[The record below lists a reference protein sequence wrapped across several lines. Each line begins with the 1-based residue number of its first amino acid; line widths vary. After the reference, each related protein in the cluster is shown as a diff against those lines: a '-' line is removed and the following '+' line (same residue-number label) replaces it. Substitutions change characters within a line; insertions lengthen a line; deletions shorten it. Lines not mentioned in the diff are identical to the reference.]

1 MGKRVIE
8 KLCLFFII
16 SGLFMVN
23 GYCQGKI
30 DNPVLPGVADAGVMK
45 FNGRYYI
52 GGVFTRGSFYVS
64 KDLVK
69 WDGPVHVFSMNNEW
83 ATKFGIGDD
92 QIHANDMH
100 YLNGTFHMY
109 WSVNYWSRERNVIH
123 IAHAVSDN
131 PLGPYDEPVKDTWLD
146 NRIDAHLFINDDGKL
161 YFYMVKFTD
170 GNTIWARPMK
180 DPYTFEGD
188 PKYIFASQP
197 GNWETLD
204 NKVIEGPWVIKRH
217 NRYYMMYNANHT
229 STRWGNYALGV
240 AEAAGPLDFNSGNKY
255 PHPVVQSNQI
265 ALEETY
271 VDLLKYQD
279 NGLFYYSQEPAA
291 PDWYQPGYDAS
302 AWRKGKPGFGFPV
315 TENATIKNVKTT
327 WRENPCRLLKN
338 FTYDKTRN
346 GNLSMR
352 INHDGATRVYLNGT
366 IIYDKERGDYVHVDL
381 RDKMNFL
388 KDGNNLLAIE
398 AQPGRRS
405 CFIDVALFDMKNQVA
420 DDILY
425 TPGQPNIL
433 RGPNGFEWWLI
444 YMANKN
450 AEPRGQYINRVHFFD
465 KKLTVDA
472 VTGENTPGYHPH
484 PAKPTYQYLSDS
496 NQSLPAQTIH
506 PLSDNDQSLPA
517 QTVHTLSDNNQPMPM
532 LNQTITS
539 IPSSHYYFEA
549 GVKLSG
555 ETSNSGIIS
564 LIGKKTN
571 RKATDSGIPASKGGI
586 IAWKGDDN
594 NWLEILIDGQT
605 NNWEYVLLQNGKE
618 QTAGFPLSADFR
630 PDVFHK
636 LSVFKNHTD
645 FSIMIDDLPAP
656 VKPLIQTTFS
666 GKGLPGIRSD
676 DAATQFDGIT
686 YTIGWDEFDDQIL
699 GWKTTGDA
707 ENLSLKGDLLDQ
719 YEITVQIDAGMK
731 NEHRVQID
739 TPARGEAGVYP
750 VYIDPANYLKTTFDF
765 SERQLVVSGMNNGK
779 EITQQNISL
788 STLRTYYTNMVFSD
802 NMERHFIFDTPT
814 TLNAILFDKEAINRS
829 DTIIENIQDQFHIY
843 YMKEGHWQPID
854 IFTHVD
860 WYHPGYSRIE
870 FPEVETTELIFV
882 NKGAEDENFVVRD
895 LSLQK
900 IRINEVLKQSYNLR
914 VVKGKEIILIF
925 VDGKE
930 LYRLPVHFPPSRVG
944 LFSTEPKAVFNNIT
958 LFHLPEGGKEG

>member
-1 MGKRVIE
+1 MERRVIE
-8 KLCLFFII
+8 KLCLFFILG
-16 SGLFMVN
+16 GLIMVN
-23 GYCQGKI
+23 GYCQEKI

-64 KDLVK
+64 KDLVN

-100 YLNGTFHMY
+100 YINGTFHLY

-123 IAHAVSDN
+123 IAHAISDN

-240 AEAAGPLDFNSGNKY
+240 AEAAGPLEFNSGNKY

-279 NGLFYYSQEPAA
+279 NGLFFYSQEPLATSGNA
-291 PDWYQPGYDAS
+291 GSVSGMKPSPDWYKPEYDAS
-302 AWRKGKPGFGFPV
+302 TWRKGKPGFGFPV
-315 TENATIKNVKTT
+315 TENATIKKVKTI

-338 FTYDKTRN
+338 FTYDKTHN

-450 AEPRGQYINRVHFFD
+450 AEQRGQYINRVHFFD

-484 PAKPTYQYLSDS
+484 PAKPTYQYLSDN
-496 NQSLPAQTIH
+496 NQSIPAQ
-506 PLSDNDQSLPA
+506 
-517 QTVHTLSDNNQPMPM
+517 
-532 LNQTITS
+532 NQTIAS

-549 GVKLSG
+549 GVKL
-555 ETSNSGIIS
+555 
-564 LIGKKTN
+564 
-571 RKATDSGIPASKGGI
+571 PASKGGI

-605 NNWEYVLLQNGKE
+605 NNWEYVLLQNGRA
-618 QTAGFPLSADFR
+618 QTARFPLSADFR

-699 GWKTTGDA
+699 GWETTGDT
-707 ENLSLKGDLLDQ
+707 ENISLKGDLLDQ
-719 YEITVQIDAGMK
+719 YELTVQIDAVMK
-731 NEHRVQID
+731 SEQRTPIA
-739 TPARGEAGVYP
+739 TPAIGEADVYP
-750 VYIDPANYLKTTFDF
+750 VYIDQANYLKTTFDF
-765 SERQLVVSGMNNGK
+765 SKRQLVVSGMYNGK
-779 EITQQNISL
+779 AITQQNISL
-788 STLRTYYTNMVFSD
+788 SGINTYYTNMVFSD

-814 TLNAILFDKEAINRS
+814 TLNAILFDKQAINRS

-843 YMKEGHWQPID
+843 YIKEGSWQPIND
-854 IFTHVD
+854 FTHVD
-860 WYHPGYSRIE
+860 WYHPGFSRIE

-882 NKGAEDENFVVRD
+882 NKGAADENFVVRD

-900 IRINEVLKQSYNLR
+900 IRINEVLKKSYNLR
-914 VVKGKEIILIF
+914 VVKYKEIILIF

-930 LYRLPVHFPPSRVG
+930 LCRLPVTFQPSRVG
-944 LFSTEPKAVFNNIT
+944 LFSAEPKAVFNNIT
-958 LFHLPEGGKEG
+958 LFHLPEGEFINH